1 MILSHFYQLNRDLMW
16 SNWKFSLVFQKLLDL
31 NNLHA
36 VMAVIS
42 ALQSAAIFRLSK
54 TWMVSLI
61 DKGMVWI
68 QVSMYLCHSYFF
80 KGGGGWLGVG
90 VEVLI
95 SSYIFKFRCC
105 HEKTDIYEIMAC
117 FINHSFWI
125 LDVVKKRQINLWENG
140 WPVFWEWQQTEV
152 TGPHGHHQ
160 AALYTVFRYNTMYYC
175 SFCTTLSTVCG

>member
-1 MILSHFYQLNRDLMW
+1 MTLHFQFSFLLWKRPICKFLCLLQVNFWVQQEILNCQTVKTRADVLAHFIKIAKVINNPPFFVHYWYFILWIGLEYDFESFLPIEQRLMW

-68 QVSMYLCHSYFF
+68 QVSMYLCHSYFL
-80 KGGGGWLGVG
+80 KGGRVIGCWCW
-90 VEVLI
+90 
-95 SSYIFKFRCC
+95 SF
-105 HEKTDIYEIMAC
+105 D
-117 FINHSFWI
+117 FIIHF
-125 LDVVKKRQINLWENG
+125 
-140 WPVFWEWQQTEV
+140 
-152 TGPHGHHQ
+152 
-160 AALYTVFRYNTMYYC
+160 
-175 SFCTTLSTVCG
+175 

>member
-16 SNWKFSLVFQKLLDL
+16 SNWKFSLVLQKLLDL

-80 KGGGGWLGVG
+80 KGGGVIGWWGW
-90 VEVLI
+90 
-95 SSYIFKFRCC
+95 SFDFRQ
-105 HEKTDIYEIMAC
+105 TVSAG
-117 FINHSFWI
+117 FIKHSFWI
-125 LDVVKKRQINLWENG
+125 SDVVKKRQINLWENG

-160 AALYTVFRYNTMYYC
+160 AALYTIFRYNTMYYC
-175 SFCTTLSTVCG
+175 SFCTSLSTVCG